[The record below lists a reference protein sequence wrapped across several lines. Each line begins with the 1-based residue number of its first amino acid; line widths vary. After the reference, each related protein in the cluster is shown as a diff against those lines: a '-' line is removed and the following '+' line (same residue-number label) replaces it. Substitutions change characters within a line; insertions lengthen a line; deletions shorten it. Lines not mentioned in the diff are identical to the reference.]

1 MKGKR
6 ILSAVLSAAL
16 LLQLSPLVAFAEDT
30 TPLPDTATTVQTEP
44 APEDLAIDAQ
54 IAPEPTAETPAE
66 PTAEPTPEASEEPT
80 AAPTP
85 EPMAEPT
92 AAPAP
97 EETAAPDAAETPAPE
112 PSAEPTAAPDP
123 AAAVQALIDALP
135 DEVTEDNAAAVE
147 QALTDVDD
155 AKQSLTDDELAGLD
169 LTRYDAAAN
178 ALLALWG
185 EAPTDEVEMLDNYQE
200 PGQENGWYIID
211 SPDDLYWLATAPKN
225 VKAKLT
231 ADIKLNG
238 ENKVL
243 NDDGSLTS
251 NADNLVK
258 WTPIGTSNQPFTG
271 TFDGGGC
278 TISGLYC
285 NTPGNSYV
293 GLFGHVGKGGTVK
306 NVNVTDSYLSGNWNV
321 GGICGRNNGGTV
333 KNCTSGCTVT
343 GVRSTGGICGSNQ
356 ISSVLNCHNTGKV
369 TGTENWIGGVCG
381 YNENSILQE
390 SDNTGKV
397 TGKTEVG
404 GVCGENSYGTVN
416 GCYNTGEVSGEAN
429 VGGVCGCN
437 INGIVQKSYNI
448 REVSGNYNYVG
459 GVCGQNRG
467 TVNGCYNTG
476 KVTGKSQ
483 VGGVCGGTS
492 STGCY
497 YLDTS
502 GTDSKGESKTEL
514 QFKNGEVAYLLQK
527 ALDDAATAA
536 NKPTTQ
542 VWGQRIGNT
551 GETDKT
557 PVLSNNPDYAVH
569 PTATDSPCKGYSNT
583 PDQKFEHQYDKNG
596 VCSTC
601 GGWEAAKQAADGYYE
616 ITNQGKLY
624 WFAEKVKDGETGIS
638 ARLMDDITINSNV
651 LNNGELNTGAN
662 FTPWTPIG
670 TEAQPFTG
678 TFDGNNK
685 TISGLYFNDSGKD
698 DVGLFGCV
706 GTNGTVKN
714 VTLADSYVSGNN
726 SVGGICGMNNGGT
739 VEGCRNSGKVSG
751 KGYVGGV
758 CGYNKGSTL
767 EKSYNTG
774 DVSGTGDSVGG
785 VCGYNEG
792 TLQECYNNGD
802 VSGTMNRVGG
812 VCGYN
817 IPGYSI
823 GEGSLQKCY
832 NTGKVTGT
840 MNRVG
845 GVCGE
850 NASGTVKGCY
860 TTGKVTGNDPV
871 GSVCGWNG
879 GGTVEKCY
887 YLAGTSAKAVGDG
900 NEGVNCASKTELQ
913 FQNGDVAF
921 LLQKDLGEGS
931 AQVWGQKLGADDYP
945 VLSSNPAYKVYQ
957 TATDSPCKG
966 YSNTPN
972 QKFEHQYDINGVCSN
987 CGEWEAAREVDGYY
1001 QITNQGQLRW
1011 FADKVNKGEGGI
1023 NARLMASFAMDSTE
1037 WTPVGTESNP
1047 FAGKF
1052 DGGGYT
1058 ITGLTC
1064 TDESKD
1070 YVGLVGYANGAVIQN
1085 VTVQD
1090 AALKGHYYIGTV
1102 CGYITGGT
1110 ITNCHA
1116 VNTAIGGN
1124 TEGRYYGGIAGYITG
1139 KTNVT
1144 GCTNSDS
1151 TVNGGYY
1158 LGGIAGYAADTT
1170 VQCCFNSGAVTCKYA
1185 KSGGIVGLTS
1195 DATVQDCGNTGA
1207 VTKPDYNNSLYG
1219 GIVGEADSELTI
1231 QNCYNTDSN
1240 TAAKICGGI
1249 FYTPLNCYYLPNDTG
1264 SSGSIGTGITA
1275 KTAEQFTSG
1284 EVAFLLQ
1291 NKRAEPVWGQNIGT
1305 DDYPKLGGDKVYQSA
1320 PCTADYSNTEIPP
1333 KQHVIGNDGKCTDCG
1348 ELCIAYTV
1356 TIPATVELG
1365 TTATIKAKDV
1375 ILPNNKTLNVK
1386 VADDSVF
1393 TVSLYDGTNV
1403 VDTQT
1408 YTVTKEDKTEV
1419 TRGSTVLTAENGD
1432 TDKQTSLTFNTPAST
1447 TYSGEYKGTVK
1458 FTVSVDNKAS

>member
-16 LLQLSPLVAFAEDT
+16 LLQLSPLAAFAEDT
-30 TPLPDTATTVQTEP
+30 LPLSDTATTVQTEP

-80 AAPTP
+80 ATPTP
-85 EPMAEPT
+85 EPTAEPT
-92 AAPAP
+92 ATPAA
-97 EETAAPDAAETPAPE
+97 EESAPDAAETPAPE

-135 DEVTEDNAAAVE
+135 DEVTDDNAEAVA
-147 QALTDVDD
+147 QALTDIDD
-155 AKQSLTDDELAGLD
+155 AKESLTDDELAELN

-185 EAPTDEVEMLDNYQE
+185 EAPADAVELLDNYTE
-200 PGQENGWYIID
+200 PAQAGGYYQITNEN
-211 SPDDLYWLATAPKN
+211 DLRWFAQAVNGGKKSIKARLMNDITVDKN
-225 VKAKLT
+225 T
-231 ADIKLNG
+231 Q
-238 ENKVL
+238 
-243 NDDGSLTS
+243 
-251 NADNLVK
+251 
-258 WTPIGTSNQPFTG
+258 WTPIGTERKPFEG
-271 TFDGGGC
+271 IFDGNGKTITGLTC
-278 TISGLYC
+278 TDQSKD
-285 NTPGNSYV
+285 YV
-293 GLFGHVGKGGTVK
+293 GLVGYANGATIQNVTVKGSNFNGNKYIGAVCGFISGSTVFGGTITGCTNSGSTVK
-306 NVNVTDSYLSGNWNV
+306 GWANSGSSGDPGRNI
-321 GGICGRNNGGTV
+321 GGIVGRAKYATVQRCVNTGDVTGINYLGGIV
-333 KNCTSGCTVT
+333 GCTENATVQD
-343 GVRSTGGICGSNQ
+343 CG
-356 ISSVLNCHNTGKV
+356 
-369 TGTENWIGGVCG
+369 
-381 YNENSILQE
+381 
-390 SDNTGKV
+390 
-397 TGKTEVG
+397 
-404 GVCGENSYGTVN
+404 
-416 GCYNTGEVSGEAN
+416 NTGEVSPTGEGIFY
-429 VGGVCGCN
+429 GGITGSVLGT
-437 INGIVQKSYNI
+437 SYI
-448 REVSGNYNYVG
+448 YN
-459 GVCGQNRG
+459 
-467 TVNGCYNTG
+467 CYNAD
-476 KVTGKSQ
+476 
-483 VGGVCGGTS
+483 S
-492 STGCY
+492 STADKIYGNGSCSHSNCY
-497 YLDTS
+497 YLANNTGSS
-502 GTDSKGESKTEL
+502 GSTDKEITAKTQA
-514 QFKNGEVAYLLQK
+514 QFASGEVAYLLQGNR
-527 ALDDAATAA
+527 AES
-536 NKPTTQ
+536 
-542 VWGQRIGNT
+542 VWGQTLT
-551 GETDKT
+551 GANKQAL
-557 PVLSNNPDYAVH
+557 PVLGGDKVYQSA
-569 PTATDSPCKGYSNT
+569 PCPANYSNT
-583 PDQKFEHQYDKNG
+583 QRNLPHDYVDG
-596 VCSTC
+596 VCSRC
-601 GGWEAAKQAADGYYE
+601 GEHEPPALDNGYYK
-616 ITNQGKLY
+616 ITNQWQLY
-624 WFAEKVKDGETGIS
+624 WFANQVNNKGKTNIN
-638 ARLMDDITINSNV
+638 AKLINNITINSGV
-651 LNNGELNTGAN
+651 LNNGELNTN
-662 FTPWTPIG
+662 PSTPFAEWTPMG
-670 TEAQPFTG
+670 TNTKPFTG

-698 DVGLFGCV
+698 YVALFGCV
-706 GTNGTVKN
+706 GNGGAVKN

-739 VEGCRNSGKVSG
+739 VEGCRNSGNVSG

-823 GEGSLQKCY
+823 GEGTLQKCY

-860 TTGKVTGNDPV
+860 NTGEVIGNNPV
-871 GSVCGWNG
+871 GSVCSWN

-900 NEGVNCASKTELQ
+900 SEGVNCASKTELQ

-1090 AALKGHYYIGTV
+1090 AALNGNEYIGAV

-1110 ITNCHA
+1110 ITNCHV
-1116 VNTAIGGN
+1116 VNTAIGGY
-1124 TEGRYYGGIAGYITG
+1124 TEGKYYGGIVGYITG

-1144 GCTNSDS
+1144 GCTNSGS
-1151 TVNGGYY
+1151 TVNGGYH
-1158 LGGIAGYAADTT
+1158 LGGIAGFAGDNTT
-1170 VQCCFNSGAVTCKYA
+1170 VQRCFNTGAVTCKYA

-1275 KTAEQFTSG
+1275 KTAEQFASG